1 MVLTGFKEGRVN
13 FRNPGKKGLMCLS
26 SKPRRIAKTK
36 SNCHK
41 LSKIDLFTAM
51 VMADV
56 TVITDLMH
64 EEEKRIKTFLEGLGQ
79 KLKDKGVRWWYEFR
93 FSR

>member
-1 MVLTGFKEGRVN
+1 
-13 FRNPGKKGLMCLS
+13 
-26 SKPRRIAKTK
+26 
-36 SNCHK
+36 
-41 LSKIDLFTAM
+41 M

-79 KLKDKGVRWWYEFR
+79 KLKDKGVSQDIPGGIRTEVEGTG
-93 FSR
+93 SK

>member
-1 MVLTGFKEGRVN
+1 
-13 FRNPGKKGLMCLS
+13 
-26 SKPRRIAKTK
+26 
-36 SNCHK
+36 
-41 LSKIDLFTAM
+41 M

-79 KLKDKGVRWWYEFR
+79 KLKDKGVSEGIPGGIRAAVEGQGDTRMHSWR
-93 FSR
+93 D